1 MKNDEIRGMGD
12 NEDKSNT
19 NIGVAPA
26 NDLIKLAKANNKS
39 EKSILAAPLSAR
51 VPSSVSHS
59 KILKR
64 QAIHLIRFCLKSG
77 IADNK
82 NIVKYLEEN
91 EIFLT
96 GRTFDRYKSMAER
109 ELENDL
115 DANIWLSEKTQSA
128 LVCDYKDISD
138 RYDRQLA
145 LDDMLTHS
153 LIMQAVDKAIEQGQP
168 PEKYYRN
175 LDVYSIIRLQ
185 EASDQTM
192 KNKLELI
199 SKGFLVY
206 KIKRHIDHLHN
217 QQKNTSDAGFKDGEL
232 DLSSLHSQSDPSYFK
247 PLAQSNCDNN
257 PSQKDEYSQ
266 DYLDRY
272 DLVIGMAGKPIKR
285 YLAEIEKKIGKPL
298 SSIWGILPSTQLG
311 TNRESF
317 IQPSATIRL

>member
-1 MKNDEIRGMGD
+1 
-12 NEDKSNT
+12 
-19 NIGVAPA
+19 
-26 NDLIKLAKANNKS
+26 
-39 EKSILAAPLSAR
+39 
-51 VPSSVSHS
+51 
-59 KILKR
+59 
-64 QAIHLIRFCLKSG
+64 
-77 IADNK
+77 
-82 NIVKYLEEN
+82 
-91 EIFLT
+91 
-96 GRTFDRYKSMAER
+96 
-109 ELENDL
+109 L
-115 DANIWLSEKTQSA
+115 DANIWLSEKTQNI
-128 LVCDYKDISD
+128 LVRDYKDISD

-145 LDDMLTHS
+145 LDDMLTHG

-185 EASDQTM
+185 EASNQTM

-217 QQKNTSDAGFKDGEL
+217 QQKNAGDVGFKGEL
-232 DLSSLHSQSDPSYFK
+232 DLSSLQSQSALSYSK
-247 PLAQSNCDNN
+247 PLAQSNCDNK

-298 SSIWGILPSTQLG
+298 SSI
-311 TNRESF
+311 
-317 IQPSATIRL
+317 